1 MRFRK
6 PLHPRDALREVYEY
20 RRLGFRGIRKTY
32 ACQFRQMWPRYVRT
46 AIKFM
51 PKVKSLL
58 LRLNLRC
65 ESLKSSTSTSDRNKL
80 PNCLEAVGCRRL
92 QPPPTMAQQVFL
104 RTARTFLTAVR
115 PASQSL
121 HIYRASIPSRCL
133 SNTALSTTS
142 VRRPT
147 IRMNASVVAAVTS
160 RMEVVKG
167 VQEQARGMKVR
178 SSVKKLC
185 EGCKVRR

>member
-1 MRFRK
+1 M
-6 PLHPRDALREVYEY
+6 
-20 RRLGFRGIRKTY
+20 Y
-32 ACQFRQMWPRYVRT
+32 ANSGRCGAPHVRP
-46 AIKFM
+46 ASKIM
-51 PKVKSLL
+51 PKVKILRP
-58 LRLNLRC
+58 RLNLRC

-80 PNCLEAVGCRRL
+80 PNCLEAVGCRCL
-92 QPPPTMAQQVFL
+92 QPPPTMAQQVLL

-121 HIYRASIPSRCL
+121 HTCRASIPSRCL

-147 IRMNASVVAAVTS
+147 IGMNASVVAAVTS

-185 EGCKVRR
+185 EGCKVGC